1 MKKKLIITCSL
12 ITILLAGFPHVLYA
26 EDVPQSFEGGY
37 TTHYGNISELDDYF
51 YENFVL
57 LPYLQS
63 DGTQYINTGYNGSSE
78 LKVELFVSDIHPVNN
93 MTSCFIFGSGTT
105 SNTNRLSVAYNFSSD
120 VYRLF
125 FGNNNESYSY
135 ILNDFYIYD
144 ILLDKNEIYLNDD
157 LIHSFTYSSFTN
169 SENMAVFNSNQNGSV
184 SNNYTVCK
192 LYYLSIYDYS
202 ADSGNG
208 ALVRSF
214 YPARQKSNGSYGL
227 YDAVNKIF
235 YVSNSGTPFEN
246 PEGSDVELSLLS
258 RIGLWLRT
266 SLGSIS
272 EIFEYIVTEPI
283 ILFFMAVG
291 LAGATFR
298 WARRLVH
305 F

>member
-26 EDVPQSFEGGY
+26 EDVPQDFEGGY

-57 LPYLQS
+57 LPYLQA
-63 DGTQYINTGYNGSSE
+63 DGTQFIDTGIKGSSE
-78 LKVELFVSDIHPVNN
+78 LKIDLYFNN
-93 MTSCFIFGSGTT
+93 LIINSSSYMFGSKTADLI
-105 SNTNRLSVAYNFSSD
+105 NELSIIASPSYNGSILYRFYNGVYYYQYISD
-120 VYRLF
+120 VF
-125 FGNNNESYSY
+125 NINH
-135 ILNDFYIYD
+135 IQM
-144 ILLDKNEIYLNDD
+144 DKNECYFNESLVDTLTYTTFNNNLNLYLFSCNNNGNN
-157 LIHSFTYSSFTN
+157 LPISR
-169 SENMAVFNSNQNGSV
+169 FN
-184 SNNYTVCK
+184 
-192 LYYLSIYDYS
+192 LYYFSIYDYD

-208 ALVRSF
+208 ELVRSF

-258 RIGLWLRT
+258 RIGLWIRT

-272 EIFEYIVTEPI
+272 EIFTYIVTEPI
-283 ILFFMAVG
+283 IMFFMAVG
-291 LAGATFR
+291 LAGVMYR

>member
-26 EDVPQSFEGGY
+26 EDVPQSYEGGY

-57 LPYLQS
+57 LPYLES
-63 DGTQYINTGYNGSSE
+63 DNNQYINTGVNGKSSLSTRIVFSGLNTSRNSYFFGSSVSGSYYNSMYSLSNE
-78 LKVELFVSDIHPVNN
+78 GVLF
-93 MTSCFIFGSGTT
+93 TYGSAQNTYNYNLN
-105 SNTNRLSVAYNFSSD
+105 SNL
-120 VYRLF
+120 
-125 FGNNNESYSY
+125 
-135 ILNDFYIYD
+135 IYD
-144 ILLDKNEIYLNDD
+144 IYLDENKAYLNDD
-157 LIHSFTYSSFTN
+157 LVMTLTASNFTN
-169 SENMAVFNSNQNGSV
+169 NYPIYIFANNNNGSPANF
-184 SNNYTVCK
+184 SSCK
-192 LYYLSIYDYS
+192 IYYFSIYDNEQVN
-202 ADSGNG
+202 DEDIG
-208 ALVRSF
+208 LLRSF

-272 EIFEYIVTEPI
+272 EIFAYIVTEPI

-291 LAGATFR
+291 LAGAMYR